1 MFSSLHDF
9 MQYLGHINELH
20 TIDLPVSTRLELA
33 AITRRISGY
42 PKASPALFFTSPDGF
57 PFPVAANL
65 FGSRRRMRL
74 ALGLDSLHDL
84 TDNLTA
90 LLKTEPCPTDLN
102 SLVAILAE
110 RAFYPPCT
118 LTTASV
124 PCREEHEAGDD
135 LLRFP
140 FPQNWPDDGSAAGS
154 GRYITLGQLV
164 TTDPDGKDANYGI
177 YRCQI
182 HDSRRLAVR
191 WRRGSGAE
199 RHHRLFMQQNRR
211 MPVAIVLGGP
221 PALTLA
227 AAWPLPDRINEA
239 GFAGWL
245 QGAEIPMVD
254 CPHGP
259 LQVPA
264 EADLIIEGYAEPDQT
279 LIEGPFGNHTGRYD
293 PAGPAAQVTVTRIT
307 RRCKPVIPVTVV
319 GPPPQED
326 CWMMLGWERVL
337 AALLPPLVPGFKDIF
352 MPLPWVFRQSAIIA
366 LDSPSSRGV
375 RDAAFSLWQLPWFAR
390 ARLLVLV
397 DGAVS
402 PPDMLQV
409 AWRVVNEPAW
419 SDDLIRDET
428 GRRLAIDATRK
439 RGGEELK
446 DSATERLIAGRWREY
461 GLP

>member
-9 MQYLGHINELH
+9 MQYLGHINDLH
-20 TIDLPVSTRLELA
+20 TIDVPVSTRLEMA
-33 AITRRISGY
+33 AITRRISGSS
-42 PKASPALFFTSPDGF
+42 KVSPALFFTSPDDF
-57 PFPVAANL
+57 SFPVAANL

-84 TDNLTA
+84 TDNLAA
-90 LLKTEPCPTDLN
+90 LLTTEPCPTDLN
-102 SLVAILAE
+102 RLGGILAE
-110 RAFYPPCT
+110 RASRPPCI

-135 LLRFP
+135 LLHFP
-140 FPQNWPDDGSAAGS
+140 FPHSWPDDGSAAGT
-154 GRYITLGQLV
+154 GRYITLGQII
-164 TTDPDGKDANYGI
+164 TAEPDGKDANWGI

-182 HDSRRLAVR
+182 HDSRNLAVR

-199 RHHRLFMQQNRR
+199 RHHRLFMQQNKR

-227 AAWPLPDRINEA
+227 AAWPLPDGINEA
-239 GFAGWL
+239 AFAGWL
-245 QGAEIPMVD
+245 RGAEIPVVD
-254 CPHGP
+254 CPHGS

-293 PAGPAAQVTVTRIT
+293 PAGTAARVTVTRIT
-307 RRCKPVIPVTVV
+307 RRREPVIPITVV

-326 CWMMLGWERVL
+326 CWIMLGWERVL
-337 AALLPPLVPGFKDIF
+337 AALLPRLVPGFKDIF

-375 RDAAFSLWQLPWFAR
+375 RDAAFALWRLPWFAR

-397 DGAVS
+397 DGAV
-402 PPDMLQV
+402 PPSNMLEV

-428 GRRLAIDATRK
+428 GRRLAIDATR
-439 RGGEELK
+439 RTGDEGLM